1 MQEIAKLYVDYRV
14 RLTLKYHKC
23 SGMRMEKVFLYI
35 GNNHVGKEKKHRND
49 SLGEDKQ

>member
-1 MQEIAKLYVDYRV
+1 MLIIELGQPYNNKDDG
-14 RLTLKYHKC
+14 KYHKC